1 MRKYIKKKLIESISE
16 LIQIHKEVEQEFLKG
31 NYDKV
36 QELLVKC
43 QEMAIQAGNAI
54 EEEGTLHK
62 EAVRKLEAYCEIVYG
77 QAVKTQKYVKK
88 FEYREAVQK
97 IAPVC
102 RLMDQHVI
110 WVRDYIKSN
119 IPEKIEAAFF
129 PYKASMWDSLESV
142 WMAAEGDKD
151 CDAYVVPIPYFD
163 KNPDGTVAA
172 MHYEGNELPEYVPIV
187 RWEDYDVAARH
198 PDVIY
203 IHNPYDNTNKVT
215 TVHLDFYAKELKKY
229 TELLVYI
236 PYFVCVDSNIP
247 EHLCVQPG
255 TMYAD
260 KVIVQSEKARE
271 IYIREFHK
279 FEEEN
284 HCKGYFG
291 SIEDKFVALGSPK
304 FDKVLCTTRDNV
316 QMPDDWLAKM
326 IDANGNRKKVLLYNT
341 SVANLLEGREQV
353 LLKIQSVFALLKE
366 RKDIILLWRPH
377 PLSRETC
384 EAMQPELMKKYSEI
398 VEEYKK
404 ENWGIYD
411 DTSNLNRAIAIS
423 DAYYGDVSSLVE
435 LYRLTGKPIMIQD
448 INII

>member
-1 MRKYIKKKLIESISE
+1 MRKYIKKKLLESISE
-16 LIQIHKEVEQEFLKG
+16 LIQIHKEVEQAFLKG
-31 NYDKV
+31 NYDNV
-36 QELLVKC
+36 QELLAKC
-43 QEMAIQAGNAI
+43 QELAIQAGNTI
-54 EEEGTLHK
+54 EEEGTLHE
-62 EAVRKLEAYCEIVYG
+62 EAVRRLEVYCEIVYG

-88 FEYREAVQK
+88 LRYREAAQK
-97 IAPVC
+97 IAPV
-102 RLMDQHVI
+102 RRRMDQCII
-110 WVRDYIKSN
+110 WVRDYVKSK
-119 IPEKIEAAFF
+119 IPEKIEAVFF

-142 WMAAEGDKD
+142 WIAAEEDKD

-172 MHYEGNELPEYVPIV
+172 MHYEGDELPEYVPVV

-215 TVHLDFYAKELKKY
+215 TVHLDFYAKELKKH
-229 TELLVYI
+229 TDLLVYI
-236 PYFVCVDSNIP
+236 PYFVCVDGCIP

-260 KVIVQSEKARE
+260 KVVVQSEKARD

-284 HCKGYFG
+284 KCKGYFG
-291 SIEDKFVALGSPK
+291 SVEDKFIALGSPK
-304 FDKVLCTTRDNV
+304 FDKVLSTTRDNV
-316 QMPDDWLAKM
+316 QVPDDWLAKM
-326 IDANGNRKKVLLYNT
+326 TGADGKRKKVLLYNT

-377 PLSRETC
+377 PFSRETC
-384 EAMQPELMKKYSEI
+384 EAMRPELMEKYYEI
-398 VEEYKK
+398 VEDYKK

-411 DTSNLNRAIAIS
+411 DTSDLNRAIAIS

-448 INII
+448 INIT